1 MERLYQSLLK
11 QTCFAFE
18 WLIIDDGSTDDLWQL
33 VGQWQKE
40 NLLFPIIYHYI
51 KNGGK
56 HRAINTGAKMA
67 KEIGRAHV

>member
-40 NLLFPIIYHYI
+40 NLYSRLFIII
-51 KNGGK
+51 
-56 HRAINTGAKMA
+56 
-67 KEIGRAHV
+67 